1 MVAYRQLSRSKRTL
15 LLGCLSI
22 RSGFKDAVPS
32 GLDQF
37 KEDKLLKHWMFIIP
51 IGLVSACAQH
61 ECDSVPPLSAVT
73 YCTKV
78 FGGQYQ
84 ACSGP
89 VKSLSESSECGDY
102 GPYTVSL
109 EMIISPER
117 SMVVDS
123 VEVHS
128 VRLESKQGREFHASI
143 LMINEDQQEVCFDV
157 ADPPICIQAE
167 NPLADIPASVLTR
180 PLL

>member
-1 MVAYRQLSRSKRTL
+1 M
-15 LLGCLSI
+15 
-22 RSGFKDAVPS
+22 
-32 GLDQF
+32 
-37 KEDKLLKHWMFIIP
+37 LKHWTLIIP
-51 IGLVSACAQH
+51 IGLASGCAQQ

-89 VKSLSESSECGDY
+89 VQNLSESNECRDY

-109 EMIISPER
+109 EMIISSER
-117 SMVVDS
+117 SRVVDS

-128 VRLESKQGREFHASI
+128 VELESKQGREFHSSI
-143 LMINEDQQEVCFDV
+143 LMIDEDQHEVCFDITN
-157 ADPPICIQAE
+157 PPICMKAE
-167 NPLADIPASVLTR
+167 DPLADIPASDLTSPR
-180 PLL
+180 L